1 MFKLKGHWGS
11 IFRDFSLQV
20 LIVSLYKQTA
30 AITLHLRLSM
40 FPRKQVAIY
49 EDSFSA
55 KGSWMASN
63 VFFFGGEGGGSVRV
77 SSNLSL

>member
-1 MFKLKGHWGS
+1 
-11 IFRDFSLQV
+11 
-20 LIVSLYKQTA
+20 
-30 AITLHLRLSM
+30 M

-63 VFFFGGEGGGSVRV
+63 VFFSVGREGAVLGSLLIYPFDITVYHSQRSREYIPCEQWLLNLAKSGGARIF
-77 SSNLSL
+77 LLPLP